1 MRKIFILL
9 ISLFSIIVTGCSEV
23 QDAEGT
29 NKGKTDQEAVEV
41 NASAD
46 KVKLTSYKYFIQ
58 ESENMNGISD
68 VKGIIEGK
76 INSNEEVTFP
86 NHISSNQ
93 NGEKVV
99 VVWTNTIKNLGL
111 MGVYRDKKLIHAVTI
126 GNTIESVTVRNDIL
140 KDNLFLETQYYHG
153 SGSTKIKG
161 AQFLKLSEN
170 DAKVSWQQSIIQAG
184 GPPEK
189 YNVVV
194 KPYIVITSLYNKD
207 MEKPIIKSYIKKTGE
222 YQIYEWDKQK
232 EKFSSKKES
241 DHNN

>member
-1 MRKIFILL
+1 VRKIFILL
-9 ISLFSIIVTGCSEV
+9 ISLFIVAGCSED
-23 QDAEGT
+23 QDIEGT
-29 NKGKTDQEAVEV
+29 NKGKTDKEAVEE

-46 KVKLTSYKYFIQ
+46 KVELTSYKHFIQ
-58 ESENMNGISD
+58 ESGNMNGISD
-68 VKGIIEGK
+68 VKGVIEEK

-86 NHISSNQ
+86 NHISFNQ

-111 MGVYRDKKLIHAVTI
+111 MGVYRDKKLIHAATV

-140 KDNLFLETQYYHG
+140 KDNLFLETQFYHG

-170 DAKVSWQQSIIQAG
+170 DANVSWQQSIIQAG
-184 GPPEK
+184 GPPEN
-189 YNVVV
+189 YNVAV
-194 KPYIVITSLYNKD
+194 KPYIVITPLYNKD
-207 MEKPIIKSYIKKTGE
+207 IEKPLIKLYIKKTRE

-232 EKFSSKKES
+232 EKFSFKKES
-241 DHNN
+241 AHN